1 MKLLLVEDNEL
12 IQKGLKYFF
21 EEENITLDTAS
32 SYLEGIDK
40 KFNEYDLIL
49 LDISLPDGNGF
60 KLCETIKGE
69 CNIPVIFI
77 TALTDED
84 SVVKGLEMADD
95 YITKPFRNREL
106 LARINKLVRIN
117 KKESIYKI
125 GDIEININSN
135 IVTNNGN
142 SIELSA
148 LEYKLLSLL
157 LLNINNVVS
166 TDTILDFIY
175 DETGNYVN
183 DNTVRVYIKRI
194 RNKIGSDDIIK
205 TVKGLGY
212 RIDESI

>member
-12 IQKGLKYFF
+12 IVKGLKYFF
-21 EEENITLDTAS
+21 EEENISLETAS
-32 SYLEGIDK
+32 SYLDGLDK

-60 KLCETIKGE
+60 KLCETIKSE
-69 CNIPVIFI
+69 YSVPVIFI

-84 SVVKGLEMADD
+84 SVVRGLEMADD

-117 KKESIYKI
+117 KKETIYEFGKI
-125 GDIEININSN
+125 SININSN
-135 IVTNNGN
+135 VVSNDGN
-142 SIELSA
+142 VIELSA
-148 LEYKLLSLL
+148 LEHKLLNLL
-157 LLNINNVVS
+157 ILNINNVVS

-194 RNKIGSDDIIK
+194 RNKIGSEDIIK

-212 RIDESI
+212 RIDEGV